1 MNNKLK
7 KVLLVSAAALV
18 FLLVASLIAYLF
30 GFVESDY
37 EYLGWVYVGVGV
49 AALVASG
56 VLAFAVKGRS
66 AVNIACFAANSVAL
80 GLCIRGWYELR
91 GLENSFLTM
100 FFVCLACIAYL
111 WVFFLLCLIPFI
123 SRHITPFF
131 FIWLGIS
138 AVAYILVVIFTTT
151 TFVSTFGYYML
162 IGVVHIRH
170 NLGRGRGARTDTR
183 ACALLLLG
191 ICRGGDCSRNRAD
204 RRRGHDARLY
214 TRYPRLLAGRYK
226 KEGQEGKN
234 FSRAERREDNK
245 VITE

>member
-30 GFVESDY
+30 GFVESYY

-111 WVFFLLCLIPFI
+111 WIFFLLCLIPFI

-162 IGVVHIRH
+162 MTASFIFAIISGAGGVHGLIRA
-170 NLGRGRGARTDTR
+170 LALSSYSVFAVAAIVAVIVLTD
-183 ACALLLLG
+183 
-191 ICRGGDCSRNRAD
+191 GGDMTLDFIPDILGCSPD
-204 RRRGHDARLY
+204 DIKKKGKKGKTISVQSDA
-214 TRYPRLLAGRYK
+214 K
-226 KEGQEGKN
+226 
-234 FSRAERREDNK
+234 
-245 VITE
+245 ITKR